1 MKRILRFSLVL
12 FVICLILVAAGKK
25 EKGAGEKAAGKG
37 VIYDMAPL
45 LWDEFQAGSKL
56 MIEKFAK
63 ELGYEIKSLNAGN
76 NATNQIVQMDD
87 IIPLKPT
94 AIILNAVDS
103 STIVG
108 SVEKARAEGIP
119 VLVYD
124 RFITETKVDF
134 HSVVGTIKMGEMGAD
149 ECAKFLKTK
158 YGKEKGVV
166 LEIMGD
172 TGDMYTI
179 LIDQGFKDR
188 IGKKYP
194 NIETIVKDTP
204 QWEPTVAARVADD
217 QLTARK
223 DIDIIFLHSDARA
236 TAIVPVLES
245 HGYKKGDVIL
255 IGTDGSPTSLDTI
268 RNGWMQETIAVPM
281 VQQAWGLYEFL
292 DDILAGKQIK
302 PGKYNIKGIESELIN
317 EKWGPTLYLPGE
329 ILKKDNIE
337 NPDLWGNLKVEVEE

>member
-1 MKRILRFSLVL
+1 
-12 FVICLILVAAGKK
+12 
-25 EKGAGEKAAGKG
+25 
-37 VIYDMAPL
+37 
-45 LWDEFQAGSKL
+45 
-56 MIEKFAK
+56 
-63 ELGYEIKSLNAGN
+63 
-76 NATNQIVQMDD
+76 
-87 IIPLKPT
+87 
-94 AIILNAVDS
+94 
-103 STIVG
+103 
-108 SVEKARAEGIP
+108 
-119 VLVYD
+119 
-124 RFITETKVDF
+124 
-134 HSVVGTIKMGEMGAD
+134 MGEIGAD
-149 ECAKFLKTK
+149 ECAKFLKNK

-179 LIDQGFKDR
+179 LIDQGFRDR

-204 QWEPTVAARVADD
+204 MWDPTVAARVADD

-223 DIDIIFLHSDARA
+223 NIDIIFLHSDARA

-245 HGYKKGDVIL
+245 HRYKKGDIIL

-292 DDILAGKQIK
+292 DEILAGKQIK
-302 PGKYNIKGIESELIN
+302 TGKYDIKGVQAELIN

-329 ILKKDNIE
+329 ILTKDNIE
-337 NPDLWGNLKVEVEE
+337 NPDLWGNLKVEVEQ